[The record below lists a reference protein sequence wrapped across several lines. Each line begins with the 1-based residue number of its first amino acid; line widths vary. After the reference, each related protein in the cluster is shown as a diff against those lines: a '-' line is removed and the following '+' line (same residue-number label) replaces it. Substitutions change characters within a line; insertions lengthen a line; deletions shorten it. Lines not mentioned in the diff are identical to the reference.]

1 MIMTM
6 ITTTFEPAI
15 AIFTHDIQMALIC
28 KYTLIAE
35 ISATCPAIR
44 AFDTKALKLPRNAY

>member
-44 AFDTKALKLPRNAY
+44 AFDTNALKLPRNAY